1 MATWTID
8 LAHSEVQFKIRH
20 LVISTV
26 SGSFKKFEGTIE
38 SDTDDFTDAKIQ
50 FTADA
55 GSVFTNN
62 EQRDAHLK
70 SDDFFNAEKYPKIT
84 FVSTE
89 INKEGKDEYMLK
101 GNLTMRDVTKP
112 ISLDVDYG
120 GTTVDSYGQTK
131 AGFEITGKVD
141 RQDYGLKWSA
151 VTETGGI
158 VVSDDVRLI
167 MSIQIVK
174 QPS

>member
-1 MATWTID
+1 MATCTID
-8 LAHSEVQFKIRH
+8 PAHSEVQFKIRH

-26 SGSFKKFEGTIE
+26 SGSFKRFECTIE

-50 FTADA
+50 FTAEA
-55 GSVFTNN
+55 ESVFTNN

-89 INKEGKDEYMLK
+89 IIKEGKDEYMLK

-112 ISLDVDYG
+112 ISINVDYG
-120 GTTVDSYGQTK
+120 GTTVDYYGQTK

-141 RQDYGLKWSA
+141 RQDYGLTWY
-151 VTETGGI
+151 VLTEAGGL
-158 VVSDDVRLI
+158 VFRCVGR
-167 MSIQIVK
+167 
-174 QPS
+174 